1 MLSSKFHLKNI
12 ININILFSSSLYAG
26 NDTII
31 KTTTRPKQGE
41 QQQQQQSE
49 ESKEQNGVFSRY
61 LEKALYNTFFLE
73 ILVPV
78 QQIYRNVP
86 TA

>member
-12 ININILFSSSLYAG
+12 VNINILF
-26 NDTII
+26 

-41 QQQQQQSE
+41 QKQQQSE
-49 ESKEQNGVFSRY
+49 ESKEENGVFSRY